1 MQFKEDELKQFSQM
15 VWQSILGLDV
25 KPSDRPF
32 DPGENH
38 AEGCVQI
45 TGAWRGVVTLSCP
58 GELARRVTEIMFHL
72 EPGKAESEEIQD
84 AVGELANMVGGNLKA
99 LMPPPCELSL
109 PIVAL
114 NGHKLHFPMTE
125 IVCRVTLECLN
136 HQFQLTI
143 LKQKESTRRIS
154 FFPSPV

>member
-1 MQFKEDELKQFSQM
+1 MQFKEDELRQFSQM
-15 VWQSILGLDV
+15 VWQSILGLDI

-32 DPGENH
+32 NAGEDQT
-38 AEGCVQI
+38 EGCVQI
-45 TGAWRGVVTLSCP
+45 TGAWRGMVTLSCP
-58 GELARRVTEIMFHL
+58 GELARKAAQIMFHL
-72 EPGKAESEEIQD
+72 EPGEVSAEEVQD
-84 AVGELANMVGGNLKA
+84 AIGELANMIGGNLKA

-125 IVCRVTLECLN
+125 LVCRVAFECLG

-143 LKQKESTRRIS
+143 LKQKESTRRI
-154 FFPSPV
+154 FNF